1 MDSVKQQEIIEYYC
15 GNNMARLRQI
25 AYPIFAR
32 YGGIAS
38 KDYDDFYSEA
48 NHTVW
53 NAVSSFDDS
62 KGDDFEK
69 FLKGCLS
76 RKFKT
81 LITHRNRYKRIL
93 DRLCSS
99 LEEPIGDEEE
109 GTLADMIPC
118 EFDLESEL
126 IERMSASSRGK
137 MDQYLEQLSK
147 QQRLMAV
154 YLSEGYQPG
163 EIREK
168 LHINER
174 EYGDCMMAIRA
185 YENISILF

>member
-1 MDSVKQQEIIEYYC
+1 MNSVKQQEIIEYYC

-48 NHTVW
+48 NQTIW

-76 RKFKT
+76 KKFKT
-81 LITHRNRYKRIL
+81 LITRRNRYKRIL

-99 LEEPIGDEEE
+99 LEEPIGDEE

-118 EFDLESEL
+118 DFDLESEL
-126 IERMSASSRGK
+126 IERLSASAGGK

-154 YLSEGYQPG
+154 YLSEGYRPS

-185 YENISILF
+185 YENVSILF